1 MKGFIIA
8 AFSFLLQLNVIIS
21 TIGGFILGGIVGG
34 FGGSMFG
41 GSSFNLATALV
52 GAIIAFANAA
62 IISGAGL
69 TLDRIRELL
78 EDQTS
83 LLQEQERRQR
93 SQSSSTV
100 ANPISFQAAR
110 PTPVVQPAGTA
121 RKKRKC
127 PDCGAETYDTVDYC
141 PRCSA
146 RMT

>member
-1 MKGFIIA
+1 MKDFIIA
-8 AFSFLLQLNVIIS
+8 IFSPLLQLNVIVS
-21 TIGGFILGGIVGG
+21 TIGGFILGGIMGG
-34 FGGSMFG
+34 LGGSLFGGP
-41 GSSFNLATALV
+41 SFNTTTAMV
-52 GAIIAFANAA
+52 GAVIAFTNAA
-62 IISGAGL
+62 IVSGAGL
-69 TLDRIRELL
+69 ALDRIRELL